1 MISARA
7 IATARTP
14 PYTHQPTTLFT
25 ESLRLSQ
32 QFLKK
37 PKIFPILSTPP
48 YEKICVCLPRYPERA
63 LQIFIIH
70 LYDNKS
76 IILPSL

>member
-14 PYTHQPTTLFT
+14 PYTHQPTRLFT

-48 YEKICVCLPRYPERA
+48 YENFVSACRA
-63 LQIFIIH
+63 I
-70 LYDNKS
+70 
-76 IILPSL
+76 PSAPCNYL